1 MYKQKQNTTFH
12 RQQTIYTLINII
24 MIIMKHKLLVH
35 LKNYPSCQIP
45 GRHIRIRIRMIQNNF
60 SFQE

>member
-45 GRHIRIRIRMIQNNF
+45 GRHKNDSEQFFFPRVKCI
-60 SFQE
+60 

>member
-45 GRHIRIRIRMIQNNF
+45 RRHKNDSEQFFFPRVKCL
-60 SFQE
+60 